1 MRIQQTVLS
10 SGHSY
15 ENSLGFCCFPSFNL
29 PIVFNTLKTARWSS
43 NLLDCRCV
51 CRNLAA
57 YHNKRRRNKRLRT
70 RNKTTSRSGNFQL
83 GDPRTRRGPME
94 LRLIGRVAV
103 LLSIQLAFFSGLMLP
118 ISANS
123 CHFEFSVCCIGT
135 YLADGFP
142 SSPILTFFFFFFK
155 QSQKPLQASFS
166 RVGPSA
172 PQMLVFPSPL
182 SDVILQ
188 YTHEN
193 REMETRRLWSF
204 FIPSGR
210 SRFDLQRIKARNPRV
225 AV

>member
-1 MRIQQTVLS
+1 MQIQQTVLS
-10 SGHSY
+10 SVHSY
-15 ENSLGFCCFPSFNL
+15 ENSLGFRCFPSFNL
-29 PIVFNTLKTARWSS
+29 PIAFNTLKTGRWSS

-103 LLSIQLAFFSGLMLP
+103 LLSIQLACFSSLMLP

-142 SSPILTFFFFFFK
+142 SSPIPHINSYFFFFFFSSNVRNHFK
-155 QSQKPLQASFS
+155 RAF
-166 RVGPSA
+166 RE
-172 PQMLVFPSPL
+172 
-182 SDVILQ
+182 SDPP
-188 YTHEN
+188 H
-193 REMETRRLWSF
+193 
-204 FIPSGR
+204 P
-210 SRFDLQRIKARNPRV
+210 KC
-225 AV
+225 